1 MSDSRDTSAS
11 IKLAAV
17 LLVPAA
23 LAVGWFLFPGGDPPA
38 LEPDGG
44 ERRAPEHGLNEEQG
58 ERRGNEPQA
67 IDPPRIA
74 RSVADAGNY
83 TYVELFEN
91 EDATFW
97 IAAPRF
103 EAKVGDRI
111 VFVPAMEQKDF
122 HSPTL
127 GRTFDRLIFASA
139 AQAVVGEGG
148 NLPALGEIATHHPN
162 SRQLPK
168 LDPPAGGQA
177 IAAVFA
183 DRKQLKGQEV
193 KVRGTITKVN
203 LGILG
208 ANWYHLRDGS
218 GDQTSGD
225 LTFTSQREFNLGQ
238 VVSLNGR
245 LDVDHALGGDHAF
258 AIFMADP
265 QVTLERGPE
274 EVARDAAPFEP
285 FDAP

>member
-1 MSDSRDTSAS
+1 MTQQRDASAS
-11 IKLAAV
+11 VKIAAV

-23 LAVGWFLFPGGDPPA
+23 LAAGWYLFPGDAPPEMARPDRERTPADQDDDRDPAASDDDAPHD
-38 LEPDGG
+38 PRG
-44 ERRAPEHGLNEEQG
+44 EQ
-58 ERRGNEPQA
+58 Q

-74 RSVADAGNY
+74 RSVAQAGNY

-91 EDATFW
+91 ENETLW
-97 IAAPRF
+97 IAAPQF

-111 VFVPAMEQKDF
+111 VFVPAMEQRDF

-139 AQAVVGEGG
+139 AQAVNTPGGAPNSDSTAGG
-148 NLPALGEIATHHPN
+148 NAAADGGM
-162 SRQLPK
+162 PK
-168 LDPPAGGQA
+168 LEPPQGGLA

-183 DRKQLKGQEV
+183 DRQKLNGQTV

-218 GDQTSGD
+218 GDHTSGD
-225 LTFTSQREFNLGQ
+225 LTFTSQQELKLGQ
-238 VVSLNGR
+238 VVTLHGK
-245 LDVDHALGGDHAF
+245 LAVDHALSGDHRF
-258 AIFMADP
+258 ALFVSEPEIV
-265 QVTLERGPE
+265 VT
-274 EVARDAAPFEP
+274 AAEP
-285 FDAP
+285 LDAP